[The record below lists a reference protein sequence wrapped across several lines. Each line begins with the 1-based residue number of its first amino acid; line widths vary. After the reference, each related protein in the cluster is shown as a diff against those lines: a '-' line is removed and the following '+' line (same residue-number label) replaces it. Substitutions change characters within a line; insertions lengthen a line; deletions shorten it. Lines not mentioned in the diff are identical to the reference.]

1 MEAGASRTVVAVIK
15 DPEAV
20 SKAIQGGVGNQV
32 AMKIGGKTDK
42 LHGDPLEVTGY
53 VRVISDGIF
62 RHHGPMTAGMK
73 MRMGRTVV
81 LDVEGIEVILTE
93 LRMQPM
99 DLQLY
104 RSIGIEPTERQIIA
118 VKSSVHYRA
127 AHTPIA
133 KKIIEVDTPGI
144 TGPNLKRYQFKNV
157 RRPIFPL
164 DDI

>member
-1 MEAGASRTVVAVIK
+1 MATGA
-15 DPEAV
+15 E
-20 SKAIQGGVGNQV
+20 
-32 AMKIGGKTDK
+32 
-42 LHGDPLEVTGY
+42 
-53 VRVISDGIF
+53 
-62 RHHGPMTAGMK
+62 

-81 LDVEGIEVILTE
+81 FDSRGIEVILTE

-104 RSIGIEPTERQIIA
+104 RSVGIEPSEKQIIA

-144 TGPNLKRYQFKNV
+144 TGPDLKRYPFKKV